1 MLQFEPPHSAN
12 TVLVPEPLEVAVPA
26 MAVVEV
32 AAFTMA
38 GWELSHVN
46 GGAVAAAEMSLPAL
60 SMTVVIRATLLPT
73 ATDVGA
79 GGVVTA
85 SDMLLIGQV
94 VKFTGVLTA
103 FPTEAVTLPW
113 PGVPALNVH
122 WLHVAL
128 AAQVLTLFEST

>member
-1 MLQFEPPHSAN
+1 
-12 TVLVPEPLEVAVPA
+12 

-38 GWELSHVN
+38 GWELSQLN
-46 GGAVAAAEMSLPAL
+46 GGAVVAAEMSLPAL
-60 SMTVVIRATLLPT
+60 SMTVVIRATLPPT
-73 ATDVGA
+73 AIDAGA

-94 VKFTGVLTA
+94 VKFTGVLTV

-113 PGVPALNVH
+113 PGEPALNVH

-128 AAQVLTLFEST
+128 AAQELTPFEST